1 MPRDSLR
8 YLRAALSVVGEL
20 GRDDWAV
27 HLASAG
33 DSLLALQ
40 QASAAL
46 TEEHARAALARRRF
60 RKDRWHSF
68 VTADIAVG
76 GRRAFRWVRQPALQ
90 EPPALVQTPSGLQGG
105 GGCRRGGLG
114 RSSLARPLGACGP
127 ALCCRGQAP
136 RLRQAVASIPGR
148 GSA

>member
-90 EPPALVQTPSGLQGG
+90 EPPALVQTPNGLQGG
-105 GGCRRGGLG
+105 ERW
-114 RSSLARPLGACGP
+114 
-127 ALCCRGQAP
+127 
-136 RLRQAVASIPGR
+136 
-148 GSA
+148 